1 MNKELENTTPDTEID
16 SIPEIDQMLAWVY
29 KCGWY
34 ASNDWNDWTKDI
46 EAVIRKAKRQIEK
59 IIKERVKSEV
69 NKVLDEATKEIRG
82 HISAASEN
90 QRYHEENTKNERL
103 AREYK
108 GANDGLILAESAIEK
123 VRRRWK

>member
-69 NKVLDEATKEIRG
+69 NNVLDELKDKAVVPDLSYQSFVEL
-82 HISAASEN
+82 SACY
-90 QRYHEENTKNERL
+90 R
-103 AREYK
+103 
-108 GANDGLILAESAIEK
+108 D
-123 VRRRWK
+123 